1 MFLPLYS
8 CPSNSSTAH
17 FDIEIE
23 GFENLTRPKKKERG
37 ENESNDGAI
46 TTESMEVAEFDPE
59 MGSKLDA
66 ELDVISSGDGQ
77 STETSPATTVLQIS
91 THNRQPPISHPA
103 ILAHQGHY
111 DDEFIL
117 PEPVRARKRQRSSS
131 PQSTITDEDDYDY
144 DDTLCTESVLPIRTT
159 KRRC

>member
-23 GFENLTRPKKKERG
+23 GFENLTRPKKKEHG

-46 TTESMEVAEFDPE
+46 ASESMEAAEFDPE
-59 MGSKLDA
+59 IGSKLDA

-77 STETSPATTVLQIS
+77 PTETSPATAVSQIS
-91 THNRQPPISHPA
+91 IHNRQPPISHHA

-111 DDEFIL
+111 DNDFIL
-117 PEPVRARKRQRSSS
+117 PEPVRARKRQRSSF
-131 PQSTITDEDDYDY
+131 PQSVITDEDDYDY
-144 DDTLCTESVLPIRTT
+144 DNTSCTEFVLPIRTT
-159 KRRC
+159 KRRR